1 MKKRVITVLTTVLGL
16 SLLAG
21 CATVDGTADSNS
33 LSTDT
38 ISSVSISEDEMFTD
52 RDREIGYSV
61 SDCETVTL
69 SDSGCTSSSD
79 AVSISGSTVT
89 ITDEGNYIIS
99 GSLSDGQLVVNAE
112 NTDKVQLIFDGVSI
126 TNSSSAA
133 IYVMQADKVFI
144 TTANGSDNSLSV
156 TGDYVQADDN
166 TVDAVIFSKDDLTL
180 NGAGSLTIK
189 ADYGH
194 GVVSKNDLVIMSG
207 SYDITSAATG
217 LSGKDSVRIGGGEIS
232 IDAGVDGIHSE
243 NTDDET
249 LGFIYIAGGSLDI
262 TADSDGLDA
271 MTSLSVVGGSISV
284 TSGDDGLH
292 ADGQTL
298 ISGGTINIRQSYE
311 GIEGKSIEISG
322 GTINIVSS
330 DDGLNAAGGNDGSGM
345 MGFEGT
351 DQFAS
356 DGEIFI
362 IISGG
367 TMNINASGDGIDS
380 NGDLTITGGYTVVS
394 GPTND
399 GNGTIDYG
407 EGATALISG
416 GTILGAGSSGMVE
429 PFSDSSEQCS
439 ILYLLGSTVSGG
451 TTITLKDS
459 SGSVLASFTPE
470 KTFSS
475 VNISLPELTA
485 DGTYTLT
492 VGTTEYEITMTS
504 TAFSNGTG
512 SFGGSIGGGM
522 AGTDGNSSTQPE
534 GNTKTA
540 PGGSLPNGGGTPP
553 DGSNTMSTQ

>member
-1 MKKRVITVLTTVLGL
+1 MRKNTIIALTTVLGL

-21 CATVDGTADSNS
+21 CGAVDGTEDDNS

-69 SDSGCTSSSD
+69 SDSGSTSSSD
-79 AVSISGSTVT
+79 AVSISDSTVT
-89 ITDEGNYIIS
+89 ITDEGSYIIS
-99 GSLSDGQLVVNAE
+99 GSLSNGQLIVNAE
-112 NTDKVQLIFDGVSI
+112 NTDKVQIILDGVSI

-133 IYVMQADKVFI
+133 IYIMQADKVFI
-144 TTANGSDNSLSV
+144 TTANDSENSLSV
-156 TGDYVQADDN
+156 TGDYVQTDDN
-166 TVDAVIFSKDDLTL
+166 TVDAAIFSKDDLTL

-194 GVVSKNDLVIMSG
+194 GVVSKNDLVITSG

-232 IDAGVDGIHSE
+232 IDAGVDGIHSK
-243 NTDDET
+243 NADDET
-249 LGFIYIAGGSLDI
+249 LGFIYIAAGSLNI

-271 MTSLSVVGGSISV
+271 MTTLSVVGGSISV
-284 TSGDDGLH
+284 TAGDDGLH
-292 ADGQTL
+292 ADGQTM
-298 ISGGTINIRQSYE
+298 ISGGSIDIPQSYE

-330 DDGLNAAGGNDGSGM
+330 DDGLNAAGGNNGSGM
-345 MGFEGT
+345 MGFGGT

-356 DGEIFI
+356 DGDIYI

-367 TMNINASGDGIDS
+367 TININASGDGIDS
-380 NGDLTITGGYTVVS
+380 NGNFTVTDGYTVVS
-394 GPTND
+394 GPTD
-399 GNGTIDYG
+399 SGNGTLDYG

-451 TTITLKDS
+451 TTVTLKDS
-459 SGSVLASFTPE
+459 SGNVLVSFTPE

-475 VNISLPELTA
+475 VNISLPELTS

-492 VGTTEYEITMTS
+492 IGTTEYEITMTS
-504 TAFSNGTG
+504 TALIEIVALSMCPWK
-512 SFGGSIGGGM
+512 IHR
-522 AGTDGNSSTQPE
+522 
-534 GNTKTA
+534 A
-540 PGGSLPNGGGTPP
+540 PSGEPSVSANVSKRCTRAPRRR
-553 DGSNTMSTQ
+553 